1 MIEGFDKEIDSLLR
15 RAAKGESVQTFDAH
29 MDADE
34 ISLFAENALATK
46 ARARAAGHLAEC
58 AKCRKIL
65 SNVISFNAAGESE
78 TIHAGESNIIT
89 VAPVIPWYRKL
100 FAFPQITYVM
110 GALVLVFSGIIA
122 LQVLRTAS
130 DTQNTSVA
138 RNEEI
143 RETTKGG
150 GGGASSDGE
159 TTTVETYSANASN
172 ATSVN
177 PGMMSNSNAALPSI
191 PSTANAGTNSSTAN
205 VAQPLAR
212 QQPQAEK
219 NEPIET
225 KRENSFVLDGEEASN
240 TTVQTKPSITA
251 GAPPPKD
258 SKQPRLDDRAREDSE
273 LKLGKEQD
281 AQTESSRVMRSAPTP
296 KSMAKKSVDEDKNKA
311 GEARAVGGKTFRNVG
326 GIWFDSAY
334 TSQQPIMI
342 RRGSSDYKRLDS
354 GLRAIAENLG
364 GTIVVVWKGKAYRIN

>member
-34 ISLFAENALATK
+34 ISLFAENALAAK

-65 SNVISFNAAGESE
+65 SNVISFNAAAESE
-78 TIHAGESNIIT
+78 TIHAEESSIIP

-100 FAFPQITYVM
+100 LAFPQITYVM

-138 RNEEI
+138 RNEEM
-143 RETTKGG
+143 RETTRG

-159 TTTVETYSANASN
+159 TTTVETYSVNASN
-172 ATSVN
+172 TTSAN
-177 PGMMSNSNAALPSI
+177 PRMMSNSNAALPSI

-205 VAQPLAR
+205 VAPPLVR

-219 NEPIET
+219 NEPVET
-225 KRENSFVLDGEEASN
+225 KRENSFVLDGQDASN
-240 TTVQTKPSITA
+240 TTAQTKPSITA

-258 SKQPRLDDRAREDSE
+258 SKQPSLDYRAKEDSE
-273 LKLGKEQD
+273 MKLGKESN
-281 AQTESSRVMRSAPTP
+281 AVTESQAVTRRAPAP

-311 GEARAVGGKTFRNVG
+311 GETRAIGGKTFRNVG

-342 RRGSSDYKRLDS
+342 RRGSDDYKRLDS